1 MFIANK
7 SHRNYDSDPV
17 KNTRPNFKIR
27 LVDPEAA
34 RTPAQMN
41 ACQREDLF
49 LDGDPVNGFFKG
61 LLFILPGSILLWI
74 IVIWGVRSLIY

>member
-1 MFIANK
+1 MGEI
-7 SHRNYDSDPV
+7 
-17 KNTRPNFKIR
+17 
-27 LVDPEAA
+27 
-34 RTPAQMN
+34 TPAQMN

>member
-1 MFIANK
+1 MGEIAGAQDRTK
-7 SHRNYDSDPV
+7 S
-17 KNTRPNFKIR
+17 
-27 LVDPEAA
+27 
-34 RTPAQMN
+34 TPAQMN